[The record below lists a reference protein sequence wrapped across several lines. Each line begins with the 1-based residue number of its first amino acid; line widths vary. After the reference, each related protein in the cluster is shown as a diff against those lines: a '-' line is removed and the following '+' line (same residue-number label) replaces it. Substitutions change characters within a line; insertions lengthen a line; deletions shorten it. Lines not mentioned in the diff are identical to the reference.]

1 MLVSTRE
8 SPGSFGRKKRTIVIA
23 AVQDLSHLVR
33 HPADN
38 GAMLLG
44 FPRLPVP
51 AAALSVAVLATAWSS
66 VCRADEMVIKRPGEH
81 PHYVFEAEPHG
92 LLGFWGPFAKGA
104 VGAGFR
110 GTVVVVDDGFIS
122 SINDSVGIT
131 FGGDFFFGRNRFYI
145 PVALQWNFW
154 LSRNWSVFGEP
165 GVSFSLGGGKKVDLL
180 DPLIMG
186 GARLHLGDTV
196 ALTLRAGY
204 PAVSVGV
211 SFLL

>member
-1 MLVSTRE
+1 MHRR
-8 SPGSFGRKKRTIVIA
+8 FA
-23 AVQDLSHLVR
+23 CF
-33 HPADN
+33 PA
-38 GAMLLG
+38 L
-44 FPRLPVP
+44 
-51 AAALSVAVLATAWSS
+51 AALAGATTFALLCPSI
-66 VCRADEMVIKRPGEH
+66 CKADEVVIKRPENH

-92 LLGFWGPFAKGA
+92 LVGFWGPFAKGA

-110 GTVVVVDDGFIS
+110 GTFVILDGGLIRS
-122 SINDSVGIT
+122 LNDSVGVT
-131 FGGDFFFGRNRFYI
+131 AGADYFFGVNDVYL

-165 GVSFSLGGGKKVDLL
+165 GVSFTLKGGKGGKGGRML

-186 GARLHLGDTV
+186 GGRLQLADSV